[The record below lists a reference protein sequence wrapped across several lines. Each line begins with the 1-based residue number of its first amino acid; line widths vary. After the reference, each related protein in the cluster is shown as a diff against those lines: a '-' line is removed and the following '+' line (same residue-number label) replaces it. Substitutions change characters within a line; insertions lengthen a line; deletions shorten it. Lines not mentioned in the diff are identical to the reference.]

1 MTAPDARPTGR
12 PTIQEL
18 RAVCQPAST
27 MSRRNAE
34 HWMARWFLRAVS
46 LRVTALLIRTPVT
59 ANQLTGLMIVVGLV
73 AAVPLGLHG
82 VVPAV
87 LGVVAIW
94 VYFLL
99 DLCDGEVARWR
110 RQTSV
115 TGVYLDRV
123 GHYLVEAAVLTAYG
137 FRAGDQELG
146 GWTTLGVA
154 AGLLVVLVKAET
166 DLVDVA
172 RTRSGLTAASEASVE
187 LRSGALGTA
196 RKAAQVLKVHQ
207 LTGAL
212 ESSLLLLVAA
222 VVDLATDSLVGS
234 RTLLVVL
241 AAIAAVMT
249 VLHLASILLSRRL
262 A

>member
-1 MTAPDARPTGR
+1 
-12 PTIQEL
+12 
-18 RAVCQPAST
+18 
-27 MSRRNAE
+27 
-34 HWMARWFLRAVS
+34 
-46 LRVTALLIRTPVT
+46 
-59 ANQLTGLMIVVGLV
+59 MIVVGLL
-73 AAVPLGLHG
+73 AAVPLGLSG
-82 VVPAV
+82 VLTA
-87 LGVVAIW
+87 LIGVVAIW

-137 FRAGDQELG
+137 FRAGGQELG

-154 AGLLVVLVKAET
+154 AGLFVVLVKAET

-172 RTRSGLTAASEASVE
+172 RTRSGLRGGQRGVG
-187 LRSGALGTA
+187 R
-196 RKAAQVLKVHQ
+196 AAQRRAGQGAQGGPGAQGAPADRRAGVLAAAGGRRRGGRRDRHAARHP
-207 LTGAL
+207 G
-212 ESSLLLLVAA
+212 AA
-222 VVDLATDSLVGS
+222 VA
-234 RTLLVVL
+234 L

-262 A
+262 D